1 MKECGFRNLDHRL
14 GAMKVH
20 SRGEALA
27 VGYRPDLT
35 ATQDGALR
43 LIIENEPRTDLKAA
57 IGCYQRAEKFCR
69 DIKASPSLIIVMA
82 QTGRIDFHLAA
93 DRLRDFAQFWKG
105 VNSPGG
111 VREVLV
117 LSDLVYSE
125 TVRRRIPLLSA
136 EFRDLCRTISPGEP
150 AVPAP
155 PASTDEPSPARRQDP
170 ATQRGRGEVMGMTA

>member
-35 ATQDGALR
+35 ATQEGTLR
-43 LIIENEPRTDLKAA
+43 LIMENEPRTDLKAA

-69 DIKASPSLIIVMA
+69 DIKATPSLIIVMA
-82 QTGRIDFHLAA
+82 QTGRTGFHLAA

-105 VNSPGG
+105 VNPPGG
-111 VREVLV
+111 VREMLV
-117 LSDLVYSE
+117 LSDHDYCE
-125 TVRRRIPLLSA
+125 AVRRRIPVLSA
-136 EFRDLCRTISPGEP
+136 EFRDICRTISLEEP
-150 AVPAP
+150 ATPAP
-155 PASTDEPSPARRQDP
+155 PAGTGEPSPARRQDP
-170 ATQRGRGEVMGMTA
+170 ATQRGAAM